1 MLRDETR
8 VELDNLMKRF
18 DDDLS
23 GLQSQKEEEKK
34 AQDLF
39 DQQFEQLKHEVIW
52 PVFVEFGNELS
63 KHGHDFH
70 VSEDKGY
77 MDAIA
82 NYQPAKISFNIYPA
96 SLEKHF
102 HKPES
107 TPYIAFIANK
117 YAKKIGIEV
126 STMMPGEGGVIGS
139 HGEFLPQ
146 EVTKDLVETEV
157 TNVLKNTLIFNHKS
171 Q

>member
-1 MLRDETR
+1 MLRDETK
-8 VELDNLMKRF
+8 VELDKLMSRF

-23 GLQSQKEEEKK
+23 GLESQKEQEKK
-34 AQDLF
+34 AQVLF
-39 DQQFEQLKHEVIW
+39 DQKFEQLKHEIIW
-52 PVFVEFGNELS
+52 PVFIEFGNELS
-63 KHGHDFH
+63 KHGHDYH
-70 VSEDKGY
+70 ISEQKGY
-77 MDAIA
+77 IDAIA
-82 NYQPAKISFNIYPA
+82 KYQPSVISFNIYPA

-117 YAKKIGIEV
+117 YARKVGIEV

-139 HGEFLPQ
+139 HGEYLPE

-157 TNVLKNTLIFNHKS
+157 TNVLKNTLIFH
-171 Q
+171 QREQ